1 MIKRTLAL
9 FVFASILSC
18 GSPQSKAFKQL
29 QAQEKS
35 FYSKFKTEELTKED
49 AQEMIDI
56 YQNFLDKHPK
66 FEENPEIMLRYADVY
81 MGTKQYFFA
90 LGIFDSF
97 DKKYPDHKKNAYVL
111 FNKGYA
117 CELAYKASLFNK
129 HRDFAFGFYKQFLEK
144 YPKHQLAASVKY
156 SIDELYKLKPKKIK

>member
-1 MIKRTLAL
+1 MIKKTLAL

-29 QAQEKS
+29 QEQEKS
-35 FYSKFKTEELTKED
+35 FYSKYKTVELKKDDAKEI
-49 AQEMIDI
+49 IDL
-56 YQNFLDKHPK
+56 YQNFLDEHPD

-81 MGTKQYFFA
+81 MGTKQYFLA

-97 DKKYPDHKKNAYVL
+97 ERKYPDHKKKAYVL

-117 CELAYKASLFNK
+117 CELAYKGSLFNK
-129 HRDFAFGFYKQFLEK
+129 HRAFAMAYYREFLEK
-144 YPKHQLAASVKY
+144 YPKHTLAASVKF
-156 SIDELYKLKPKKIK
+156 SIEEMNKLEPKIIK

>member
-1 MIKRTLAL
+1 MIKKTLAL
-9 FVFASILSC
+9 VVFASILSC

-35 FYSKFKTEELTKED
+35 FYSKYKTVELKKDD
-49 AQEMIDI
+49 AQEIIDI
-56 YQNFLDKHPK
+56 YQGFLDAHPD

-81 MGTKQYFFA
+81 MGTKQYFLA

-97 DKKYPDHKKNAYVL
+97 ERKYPNHKKKAYVL

-117 CELAYKASLFNK
+117 CELAYKSSLFNK
-129 HRDFAFGFYKQFLEK
+129 HRDFSIAFYNQFLEK
-144 YPKHQLAASVKY
+144 YPKHTLAASVKF
-156 SIDELYKLKPKKIK
+156 SIEELNKLQPKISK